1 MNRRLLIFVSMIF
14 MLALFLAACG
24 GGSNTNTEGTEDTT
38 NEGTEENETQNEVEE
53 EPEESED
60 SDEVITLRLAENQ
73 PDDYPTTIGDY
84 EFARLVEEK
93 TNGRYKIEVYS
104 GGQLGDEVSTRS
116 EERRVGKECK

>member
-73 PDDYPTTIGDY
+73 PDDYPT
-84 EFARLVEEK
+84 
-93 TNGRYKIEVYS
+93 
-104 GGQLGDEVSTRS
+104 RS
-116 EERRVGKECK
+116 EERRVGKECTYRRSRDTEKKRTKGRQ